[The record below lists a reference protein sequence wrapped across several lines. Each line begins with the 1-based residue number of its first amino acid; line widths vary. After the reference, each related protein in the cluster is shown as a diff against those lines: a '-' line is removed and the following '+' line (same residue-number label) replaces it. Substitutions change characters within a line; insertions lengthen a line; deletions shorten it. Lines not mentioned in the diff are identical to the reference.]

1 MCTSP
6 DCVRRGSVC
15 ATVAALPPPVP
26 PPPPRLGKDATAA
39 EKQARQEVMAERRKM
54 QAQQLIELKDQQR
67 LLENERQRLEA
78 GPKVPR
84 MCAVRGRPMGRT
96 EGESSSER
104 LEHLNGS
111 QTVATNEHSSDGC
124 NTEFIQIY
132 MYATMQRN

>member
-1 MCTSP
+1 MTNALRQLVNDNGQAMRWGVGPFRSP
-6 DCVRRGSVC
+6 SR
-15 ATVAALPPPVP
+15 ALADTQR
-26 PPPPRLGKDATAA
+26 RLG
-39 EKQARQEVMAERRKM
+39 
-54 QAQQLIELKDQQR
+54 QL
-67 LLENERQRLEA
+67 RQRLEA

-84 MCAVRGRPMGRT
+84 MGAVRGRPMGRT